1 MMDTGA
7 CTRTSKRNKVKK
19 MNQMKMGNFTV
30 WEENVVNQKVLLS
43 ISGPNENFFFGL
55 SGRLQLEMHFSSLTG
70 KTRTPH
76 IKTYL
81 ILAHVLMAY
90 MYHVN

>member
-43 ISGPNENFFFGL
+43 ISGPNENF
-55 SGRLQLEMHFSSLTG
+55 SLVYLVANNL
-70 KTRTPH
+70 RCIFLRSQETPVHH
-76 IKTYL
+76 IL
-81 ILAHVLMAY
+81 RHVSF
-90 MYHVN
+90 